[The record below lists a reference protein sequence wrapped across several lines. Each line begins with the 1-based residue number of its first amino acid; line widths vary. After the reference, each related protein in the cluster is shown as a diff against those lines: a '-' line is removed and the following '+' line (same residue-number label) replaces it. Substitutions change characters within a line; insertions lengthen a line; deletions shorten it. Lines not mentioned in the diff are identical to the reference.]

1 MSEPTQGGELKN
13 GGNVPFIQI
22 VMKGFKGQPIAAR
35 AEFDP
40 DKLFKAI
47 DAPAII
53 KQAML
58 DCVRQALT
66 AAAQADIFMLK
77 APILTPGNDR

>member
-1 MSEPTQGGELKN
+1 MADGELKN

-22 VMKGFKGQPIAAR
+22 VMKGFIGPPMAVR

-40 DKLFKAI
+40 EALYKAV

-53 KQAML
+53 LQAMKGA
-58 DCVRQALT
+58 VQAILT
-66 AAAQADIFMLK
+66 QAAEADIFMLK
-77 APILTPGNDR
+77 THILPPGT

>member
-1 MSEPTQGGELKN
+1 MSEPTQGGELRN

-40 DKLFKAI
+40 EKLFKAI
-47 DAPAII
+47 DASAVI

-58 DCVRQALT
+58 DCVRQALM
-66 AAAQADIFMLK
+66 AAAEADIFMLQM
-77 APILTPGNDR
+77 PILTPKE